1 MRYRDA
7 DSEKG
12 QRMPYEDS
20 ERIARKAWQSRSAH
34 DSQVSGHSGSV
45 PVMRASIS
53 TEKIMQAV
61 QQQRKVTQQ
70 FEHILRQQEERME
83 HIRPIVTAG
92 IALGLLAV
100 SSIPLF
106 LVILLLARMDLLANT
121 ISLFSGFLD
130 ICIILSQYL
139 LERLTLLTQNT
150 WLLSG
155 TALTVVVM
163 MGMWLRLMQSPQEA

>member
-1 MRYRDA
+1 MRCRDA
-7 DSEKG
+7 DSENG
-12 QRMPYEDS
+12 QRMPYDES
-20 ERIARKAWQSRSAH
+20 ESIAGTARQSKVH
-34 DSQVSGHSGSV
+34 GSQVADHPVAV

-61 QQQRKVTQQ
+61 QQQRRITQQ

-83 HIRPIVTAG
+83 QIRPLVTAG

-106 LVILLLARMDLLANT
+106 CVILLLTRTDLLANG
-121 ISLFSGFLD
+121 ISLFGGFLD

-155 TALTVVVM
+155 TALAVVVM
-163 MGMWLRLMQSPQEA
+163 MGMWLRLMRSPQEA